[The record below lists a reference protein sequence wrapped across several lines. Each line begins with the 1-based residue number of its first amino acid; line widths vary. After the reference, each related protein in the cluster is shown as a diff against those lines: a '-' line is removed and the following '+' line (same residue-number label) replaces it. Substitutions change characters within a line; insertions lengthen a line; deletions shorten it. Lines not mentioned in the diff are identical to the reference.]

1 MERPILFSPVV
12 SSLLPHEAAN
22 AGILTQSLSASYHL
36 FSNLQENRM
45 NIGDFYD
52 LAYCNHF
59 NPFA

>member
-45 NIGDFYD
+45 NIGDFYG
-52 LAYCNHF
+52 LVCF
-59 NPFA
+59 NSFNSSA